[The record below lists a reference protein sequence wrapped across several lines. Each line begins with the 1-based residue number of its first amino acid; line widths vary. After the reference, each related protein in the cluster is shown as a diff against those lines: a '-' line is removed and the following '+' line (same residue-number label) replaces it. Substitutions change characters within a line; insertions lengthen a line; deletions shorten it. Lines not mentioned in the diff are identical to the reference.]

1 LWIWSKMSA
10 LVYII
15 IRWSLD
21 DGLIWYRASYHRFV
35 LDRVDKHF
43 IVLYMTFRR
52 CFVLRISPTC
62 LSVLMENSVFFL
74 PCKLLPHYWGIFH
87 FWRLVFIEDIE
98 NRFEIIGYLSE
109 ISFGIVDNLLLALL
123 EWKFLLAIFP
133 KIVGKSHT
141 RFYLLCSI
149 FLYKC
154 NDFTDHLLLIL
165 IRIVEVGGFIREVAS
180 NCVTFW

>member
-1 LWIWSKMSA
+1 MSA

-98 NRFEIIGYLSE
+98 NRFEIIGYLSD